1 MSSLANSMSI
11 PAGWLCYLAPEVI
24 RQLRI
29 HQKGSD
35 DLPFTRFGSMFE
47 VKEKFSLLILRA
59 SDVYAF
65 GTVWYEL
72 LTGEWPWKQ
81 QPPESIIWQVGC
93 GMKPTLANL
102 AASKEVKDVL
112 MQCWVHSPDTRPG
125 FPDIAQTLDRWG
137 IKILFFKN
145 ISHLYKYCRLP
156 KKRLARSPSHPIQ
169 LSRSA
174 ESVF

>member
-1 MSSLANSMSI
+1 MLVSL
-11 PAGWLCYLAPEVI
+11 PRYY
-24 RQLRI
+24 
-29 HQKGSD
+29 
-35 DLPFTRFGSMFE
+35 
-47 VKEKFSLLILRA
+47 SLLLLRA

-81 QPPESIIWQVGC
+81 QPPEAIIWQVGK
-93 GMKPTLANL
+93 GIKPSLANL
-102 AASKEVKDVL
+102 ATSREVKDIL
-112 MQCWVHSPDTRPG
+112 MKCWLYSGQDRPQ
-125 FPDIAQTLDRWG
+125 FPEIAQTLD
-137 IKILFFKN
+137 
-145 ISHLYKYCRLP
+145 RLP